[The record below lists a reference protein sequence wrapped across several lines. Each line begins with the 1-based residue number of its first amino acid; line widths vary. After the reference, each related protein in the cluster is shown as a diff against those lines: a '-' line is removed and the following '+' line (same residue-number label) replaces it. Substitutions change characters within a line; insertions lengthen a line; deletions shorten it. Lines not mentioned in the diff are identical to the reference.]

1 MYRVNSSSWSKC
13 LVLCYIFLP
22 SLLFCYTL
30 DTWWLGI
37 NPLFY
42 QFDTIPHIVHTHTHP
57 LQRTQVA
64 TLTSFLELMASIIF
78 TERKTYQA
86 AIFWIGYIT
95 GGDQNDP
102 RSTMVL
108 GARRTGKPPWGSQS
122 LTNRQ
127 VHVGILN
134 RSKINYGCR
143 SKKYGQSTLGL
154 LIACKS
160 KSACRYSQSIRDQ
173 IWS

>member
-1 MYRVNSSSWSKC
+1 MFGFMLYLS
-13 LVLCYIFLP
+13 
-22 SLLFCYTL
+22 SLLIILLY
-30 DTWWLGI
+30 LGHVVTRDQPI
-37 NPLFY
+37 ILP
-42 QFDTIPHIVHTHTHP
+42 IWHHPAHCSHTHTP
-57 LQRTQVA
+57 FAKYTST
-64 TLTSFLELMASIIF
+64 TLTSFLEFMASIIF

-108 GARRTGKPPWGSQS
+108 GARTGKPPRGSQS

-173 IWS
+173 IWL

>member
-1 MYRVNSSSWSKC
+1 MFGFM
-13 LVLCYIFLP
+13 LYIS
-22 SLLFCYTL
+22 SLLIILLY
-30 DTWWLGI
+30 LGHVVTRDQPI
-37 NPLFY
+37 ILP
-42 QFDTIPHIVHTHTHP
+42 IWHHPAHCSHTHTPFAKYTSSH
-57 LQRTQVA
+57 A
-64 TLTSFLELMASIIF
+64 LTSFLEFMASIIF

-102 RSTMVL
+102 RSTMVQ
-108 GARRTGKPPWGSQS
+108 GARRIGKPPWGSQS

-143 SKKYGQSTLGL
+143 SKNIGNPPWG
-154 LIACKS
+154 C
-160 KSACRYSQSIRDQ
+160 
-173 IWS
+173 

>member
-1 MYRVNSSSWSKC
+1 MYWVKSSSWSKC

-30 DTWWLGI
+30 DTWWRGI

-42 QFDTIPHIVHTHTHP
+42 QFDTIPHIVHTHTHTP
-57 LQRTQVA
+57 FAKYTSSHA
-64 TLTSFLELMASIIF
+64 LTSFLEFMASIIF
-78 TERKTYQA
+78 TERKTYHA

-95 GGDQNDP
+95 GRDQNDP
-102 RSTMVL
+102 RSTMVQ
-108 GARRTGKPPWGSQS
+108 GARRIGKPPWGSQS

-143 SKKYGQSTLGL
+143 SKNIGNPPWG
-154 LIACKS
+154 C
-160 KSACRYSQSIRDQ
+160 
-173 IWS
+173 